1 MKKII
6 IAVLIAAV
14 AGGLYYS
21 FSKKE
26 KSEEKKYAR
35 VKAEYGYISEFVETT
50 GQVEPLN
57 RVEILPPSSGR
68 IEKIFI
74 EEGAN
79 VKAGD
84 VLALMSSQDR
94 VAILDSARAI
104 GEKEYETWQDA
115 YKPIKIIA
123 PISGRVILRNI
134 VEGQTV
140 GASTVL
146 FAMSDML
153 ITVASVDESDIGK
166 IKTGQTAMVTLDA
179 YPEKTVRGRV
189 FQILD
194 EGKSSNNVIIYKAK
208 IRLENIP
215 YFFKSQM
222 TANIKI
228 QISSGK
234 KALLLDTQAVNY
246 SKDGKPYVIKS
257 FDRKK
262 NPVETY
268 INTGKEYEGKTEI
281 KSGLEDGEEVFM
293 EVKAYRAQDKSD
305 SASSPF
311 MPKRPTGKSR
321 NAMRAVR

>member
-6 IAVLIAAV
+6 IAILIAAIS
-14 AGGLYYS
+14 GGLYYS

-26 KSEEKKYAR
+26 KSAEKKYVT
-35 VKAEYGYISEFVETT
+35 VKAGYGYISEFVETT

-166 IKTGQTAMVTLDA
+166 IQTGQTAMVTLDA

-208 IRLENIP
+208 IKLENIP

-246 SKDGKPYVIKS
+246 SKDGKPYVIKA

-268 INTGKEYEGKTEI
+268 INTGKEHEGKTEI

-293 EVKAYRAQDKSD
+293 EIKAYRAQDKSNA
-305 SASSPF
+305 ASSPF
-311 MPKRPTGKSR
+311 MPKRRTGQNR
-321 NAMRAVR
+321 NAMRAIR